1 MFISTMYIFLQEICS
16 NIRYFACI

>member
-16 NIRYFACI
+16 NIRCFACI